1 MIIEVLIQKQ
11 IETYLFVAG
20 FQTINTREREIPT
33 VGDEKRQLISKRKEI
48 VQDSRIETT

>member
-20 FQTINTREREIPT
+20 FQTTNTRERFQQC
-33 VGDEKRQLISKRKEI
+33 DEKRQLIAKRKEI
-48 VQDSRIETT
+48 VQDSRIQTT